1 MVGIILKINV
11 LIIKQIIHLVSLFRV
26 NVIFSFVME
35 LLVKVVP
42 FLMFVIV
49 KNYSRY
55 YNIYNIVDDN
65 IANIEIYHII
75 PLQGIE

>member
-1 MVGIILKINV
+1 MVGILLKINL

-42 FLMFVIV
+42 FLMLVIV

-55 YNIYNIVDDN
+55 YKIYDIVSDN
-65 IANIEIYHII
+65 VANIEIYHII
-75 PLQGIE
+75 PFTGD

>member
-1 MVGIILKINV
+1 MVGILLKINV

-42 FLMFVIV
+42 FLMLVIIES
-49 KNYSRY
+49 YSRY
-55 YNIYNIVDDN
+55 YKIYDIVSDN

-75 PLQGIE
+75 PFTGD